1 MVQDPDIA
9 LLAHRIGVKH
19 WLEQDYNDCVY
30 PDVMHSY
37 GLSEKRPVE
46 TKRSFQWKLDR
57 DEVRIFRGLGV
68 FMVKIRGRLQDFND
82 ASRTVCMYNHVCVRY
97 MIYHSREAVESN
109 TFLLCGSFPRWLSP
123 GFSLLC
129 CVHSSSF
136 RMGGLVKWAQRGSHR
151 TQTIT
156 THYKP
161 PHHLAKEICEKTS
174 EDLQWMNSNQTFPLA
189 DGALSAWFSLS
200 FQWIRIEM

>member
-1 MVQDPDIA
+1 M
-9 LLAHRIGVKH
+9 
-19 WLEQDYNDCVY
+19 
-30 PDVMHSY
+30 
-37 GLSEKRPVE
+37 E

-68 FMVKIRGRLQDFND
+68 GTVKIRGSLQDFND
-82 ASRTVCMYNHVCVRY
+82 GSRTVCMYSHVCVRY

-109 TFLLCGSFPRWLSP
+109 TFLLRGPFPRWLSP

-151 TQTIT
+151 TQIIT

-161 PHHLAKEICEKTS
+161 PHHLAKEICQKTR
-174 EDLQWMNSNQTFPLA
+174 LLLWLTV
-189 DGALSAWFSLS
+189 LSQHGSVLVFSGLGLKCTKS
-200 FQWIRIEM
+200 ITWERLFS